1 MTMVRRLADL
11 AIRPLATAANKARRA
26 LRRRGRSAASGGHA
40 IALTREG
47 RIVLVKLRYA
57 PGWRL
62 PGGGRGDGE
71 SLRDVAL
78 RELREEIGMT
88 SHGPVRP
95 LAAIDP
101 SLVLVEQVAFVPRRW
116 SWEVERIVEADLDS
130 LPPGTSPLAR
140 RWIAA
145 FRRLE

>member
-1 MTMVRRLADL
+1 MGMARRLADL
-11 AIRPLATAANKARRA
+11 AIRLLATAANRLRRK
-26 LRRRGRSAASGGHA
+26 LRRRGKAAGSGGHA
-40 IALTREG
+40 IALTGEG

-62 PGGGRGDGE
+62 PGGGRGAGE
-71 SLRDVAL
+71 TLHDVAL

-101 SLVLVEQVAFVPRRW
+101 SLVLVDQVAYVPPRW
-116 SWEVERIVEADLDS
+116 SWEVERIVEADLDA
-130 LPPGTSPLAR
+130 LPPGTSPLFR

>member
-1 MTMVRRLADL
+1 MSMARRLADF
-11 AIRPLATAANKARRA
+11 AIRPLATAANKVRRT
-26 LRRRGRSAASGGHA
+26 LRRRGKVSGSGGHA
-40 IALTREG
+40 IALTQEG

-62 PGGGRGDGE
+62 PGGGRGEAE
-71 SLRDVAL
+71 SLYDVAL

-88 SHGPVRP
+88 GHGPVRALP
-95 LAAIDP
+95 AIDP
-101 SLVLVEQVAFVPRRW
+101 SLVLVEEVTYAPRRW
-116 SWEVERIVEADLDS
+116 SWEVERIVEADLDA
-130 LPPGTSPLAR
+130 LPPGMSPLAR

>member
-1 MTMVRRLADL
+1 MTMARRLADF
-11 AIRPLATAANKARRA
+11 AIRPLATAANTI
-26 LRRRGRSAASGGHA
+26 RRRLSRRGKVAGSGGHA
-40 IALTREG
+40 IALTRDG

-71 SLRDVAL
+71 SLHDVAL

-95 LAAIDP
+95 LPAIDP
-101 SLVLVEQVAFVPRRW
+101 SLVLVEQVAYKPRRW

-130 LPPGTSPLAR
+130 LPPDTSPMVR

-145 FRRLE
+145 SRRLE